1 MQGDTLRYIVKLW
14 HLHRFRFEPTL
25 ITIGCS
31 GKECAIDPA
40 MDPMG
45 RRQHSPSWAWDWCFC
60 CRSSSWPVP
69 SWLLIVHRVQ
79 WLMPQVK
86 VHSLALSKAW
96 FSILAFSC
104 AKLSLGLRVDA
115 LVHSVIR
122 AYWNGASTFG
132 LKKFWRSARSIFRY
146 IIVITYNYVSIMTG
160 NVGPHELWRSNKSL
174 MWQDSS
180 SANERPVHLIFWAIL
195 RSLGRQTK
203 LLMLQS
209 QKAHFDKMGDWV

>member
-1 MQGDTLRYIVKLW
+1 MMLSLSPLKKSCAHSVVFCFNAGWYIVKLW

-31 GKECAIDPA
+31 VEECAIDPA

-60 CRSSSWPVP
+60 CRSSSWQVP

-86 VHSLALSKAW
+86 ANSLALSKAW

-115 LVHSVIR
+115 LVHSFLR
-122 AYWNGASTFG
+122 AYWNEAVG
-132 LKKFWRSARSIFRY
+132 LKTTWRSASFKI
-146 IIVITYNYVSIMTG
+146 YN
-160 NVGPHELWRSNKSL
+160 
-174 MWQDSS
+174 D
-180 SANERPVHLIFWAIL
+180 LIYPPEN
-195 RSLGRQTK
+195 
-203 LLMLQS
+203 
-209 QKAHFDKMGDWV
+209 